1 MIGLLD
7 GDLILY
13 RSACS
18 AENDSLGIAIHRVEE
33 LLDNILT
40 KTQVD
45 GYKMRLSSS
54 TNFRNTIYPEYK
66 GNRKEERPKHLH
78 DLRNYALEKLGAELA
93 KEGLETDDELT
104 INHTSDTIICSLDK
118 DLLQSPG
125 KHFSWE
131 ISGGTPDKRWVKPDT
146 FTTITE
152 YEGLQ
157 KLYQQILKGDVSD
170 NIKGVAGIGAA
181 KAEKLLKDCETEKD
195 FIEVCLEQYT
205 CEEEFL
211 MNAQCVY
218 LLRSYEDS
226 YLKRYE
232 ENK

>member
-1 MIGLLD
+1 M
-7 GDLILY
+7 LY
-13 RSACS
+13 RCACS
-18 AENDSLGIAIHRVEE
+18 AETESFEIAKHRVNE
-33 LLDNILT
+33 LLDLLLV
-40 KTQVD
+40 KTEAD
-45 GYKMRLSSS
+45 SYRFFIGGKG
-54 TNFRNTIYPEYK
+54 NFRKTIFPEYK
-66 GNRKEERPKHLH
+66 AHRTQPKPTHL
-78 DLRNYALEKLGAELA
+78 DALREYAVNEFNAEIT
-93 KEGLETDDELT
+93 ENELETDDYLGIYQTE
-104 INHTSDTIICSLDK
+104 DTIICSLDK
-118 DLLQSPG
+118 DLLQIPG

-146 FTTITE
+146 FTTIKE